1 MAFPFLPLAI
11 IGSAIIS
18 ALSGGDKAQQTTTT
32 TAPPRGYQSPM
43 LGLLDPYAADLL
55 IRNLKGWTS
64 GTTFGG
70 GTSSSSPYADAILA
84 LLGKNMPQLL
94 AGYGTSGIK
103 KRLPGGIITKSS
115 LGG

>member
-18 ALSGGDKAQQTTTT
+18 ALSGGGKAQQTTTT

-43 LGLLDPYAADLL
+43 LGMLDPYMADML

-70 GTSSSSPYADAILA
+70 GTSSSSPYADAILSI
-84 LLGKNMPQLL
+84 LGKNIPNLL
-94 AGYGTSGIK
+94 AGYGTSG
-103 KRLPGGIITKSS
+103 RTSLLPRQITKSA
-115 LGG
+115 LARG

>member
-1 MAFPFLPLAI
+1 MAFPWAVVAALLPI
-11 IGSAIIS
+11 IYDV
-18 ALSGGDKAQQTTTT
+18 LKGGGGAEQVTTT